1 MPVSLDIYG
10 GLMAQNNKAISEKA
24 YNFHSATSSIRE
36 IAEWFIDTLGL
47 DSVTNLKT
55 VDSVKKLIDDTMAPN
70 RPSCELGFINS
81 YADKNTDKTVDLF
94 LSKDTYVLCDEHNK
108 ATPTLSLSVKDM
120 WKMNKSVYSNLD
132 KPKAPTNKYGVAGES
147 LKAHI
152 KEPRATALND
162 VKVTFNRLKKAM
174 RSIVKA
180 NCNIKTDT
188 SNVALT
194 SKANNQVGSLYNL
207 FESLKDDKAIVALKS
222 LPKKYLNKIS

>member
-1 MPVSLDIYG
+1 
-10 GLMAQNNKAISEKA
+10 MAQNNKAISEKA

-36 IAEWFIDTLGL
+36 IAEWFINTLGL
-47 DSVTNLKT
+47 DGVTNLKT

-70 RPSCELGFINS
+70 RSSCELGFINS
-81 YADKNTDKTVDLF
+81 YADKNTDKTVNLF

-108 ATPTLSLSVKDM
+108 AKPTLSLTVKDM

-132 KPKAPTNKYGVAGES
+132 KPKAPTNKYGVAGVS

-152 KEPRATALND
+152 KEPRGAALND
-162 VKVTFNRLKKAM
+162 VKVTFNRLKGAM
-174 RSIVKA
+174 KSIVKA
-180 NCNIKTDT
+180 DNSD
-188 SNVALT
+188 VALT

-207 FESLKDDKAIVALKS
+207 FDALKDDKAIVALKS